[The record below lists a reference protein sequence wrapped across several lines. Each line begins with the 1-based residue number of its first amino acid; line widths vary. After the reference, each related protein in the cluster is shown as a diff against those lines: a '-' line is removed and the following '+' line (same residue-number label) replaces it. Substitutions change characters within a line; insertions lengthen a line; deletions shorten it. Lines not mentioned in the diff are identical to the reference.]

1 MPPAVS
7 IIVPC
12 YRAQATLPETI
23 EGVLAQTAPDWECI
37 LVSDDGTS
45 YLDFL
50 TGLGIRDDRIVEI
63 PQRTL
68 ATGTVAPRNRGFSMV
83 RGGFVADLDCD
94 DVWKP
99 DRLEKL
105 LPLADRH
112 GCALD
117 VLECFDRSGILGYS
131 GPCDGAVRELGV
143 ADVVGFDFPFHPVV
157 RRDRAGN
164 IWSPHESRVPDVI
177 RTMLLAAQAPV
188 AWLGEPLLRYRV
200 SGTSMS
206 QSLDGSRRIDGA
218 YGDIVDCLATG
229 DGFGLDPEDRTAAL
243 AGIRRKRD
251 LNRRYVKEAE
261 KLSDPPPFIA
271 WVLAEGHAG
280 RPA

>member
-12 YRAQATLPETI
+12 YRAEETLREAMQ
-23 EGVLAQTAPDWECI
+23 GVLAQSVADWECI

-45 YLDFL
+45 YLEFL
-50 TGLGIRDDRIVEI
+50 AGLDIHDERIVEH

-112 GCALD
+112 GCAFD
-117 VLECFDRSGILGYS
+117 VLECFDGSGTLGCS
-131 GPCDGAVRELGV
+131 GPCDGTVRELGV

-157 RRDRAGN
+157 RRDRAGDL
-164 IWSPHESRVPDVI
+164 WSPYESRVPDVI
-177 RTMLLAAQAPV
+177 RTMLFAAQTPV

-200 SGTSMS
+200 RATSMS
-206 QSLDGSRRIDGA
+206 QSLDGARRIDGA
-218 YGDIVDCLATG
+218 YGDLVDRLASG
-229 DGFGLDPEDRTAAL
+229 DGFGLDPQDRTAAL

-251 LNRRYVKEAE
+251 LNRRYLDEAE
-261 KLSDPPPFIA
+261 KLSDPLPFIT
-271 WVLAEGHAG
+271 WVLAQGPAG
-280 RPA
+280 RPG